1 MCWVGVSTLVSER
14 TVRSSEEEPT
24 LHLVE
29 EYKFIPV
36 WVINGEAPIVY
47 IESTGLL
54 LDQLETCWRRGG
66 SQHFLHHLCRIRWW
80 REGPEGQGSG
90 FSYQLTPPTASPSF
104 SSSSWIS
111 SLFPESL
118 LATELNDGDFLYQ
131 REEIRKMS
139 VISSMIRPTVLT
151 EHVQNYLTRLVLNN
165 VRRNN

>member
-1 MCWVGVSTLVSER
+1 MSTFVRDR
-14 TVRSSEEEPT
+14 TVRSSEEEPQ

-47 IESTGLL
+47 IVQRTPPRSTGNLLKERRITAFPPSSL
-54 LDQLETCWRRGG
+54 LDQVV
-66 SQHFLHHLCRIRWW
+66 
-80 REGPEGQGSG
+80 EGPEGQGSG

-118 LATELNDGDFLYQ
+118 LATELNDGEFLHQ
-131 REEIRKMS
+131 R
-139 VISSMIRPTVLT
+139 
-151 EHVQNYLTRLVLNN
+151 
-165 VRRNN
+165 